1 MSSRNFEKPLKI
13 HGRRKVITKKM
24 IEDAQ
29 SNTKSNMAA
38 SRWLGINY
46 LTYRKYAKVYGLF
59 ERHLNPSGVGIKK
72 GYGKYRKP
80 LDELLASDR
89 KVKLTKGYLKKRLI
103 ADSWTEEECN
113 SCGYNE
119 IVMGKNG
126 VALLIDFIDGN
137 SSNSKLDNIRLLCPN
152 CYLSYNGH
160 FPSSVTFLKWRK
172 KQY

>member
-1 MSSRNFEKPLKI
+1 M
-13 HGRRKVITKKM
+13 
-24 IEDAQ
+24 
-29 SNTKSNMAA
+29 
-38 SRWLGINY
+38 
-46 LTYRKYAKVYGLF
+46 
-59 ERHLNPSGVGIKK
+59 KK

-103 ADSWTEEECN
+103 VDSWTEEECN

-119 IVMGKNG
+119 IVMGKDS

-152 CYLSYNGH
+152 CYLSFNGYLEH
-160 FPSSVTFLKWRK
+160 DVL
-172 KQY
+172 